1 MFYNVQCNIIST
13 DHNSLSNNMLHF
25 FFFVD
30 LFYIPSFLRGH
41 GDNRMTV
48 LEPRRSVGRPR
59 CSQGKGMTVLT
70 HRSQI
75 IGRAC

>member
-1 MFYNVQCNIIST
+1 MLYNVNAISQQSFQQ
-13 DHNSLSNNMLHF
+13 HVA

-30 LFYIPSFLRGH
+30 LFYIPSFLRGD
-41 GDNRMTV
+41 GGNRMTV

-59 CSQGKGMTVLT
+59 CSQGEGMTVLT